1 MFTKRWQKSPCGV
14 LLWGLTMLLKRFWR
28 STGGNFGMM
37 LAVALPAVL
46 GAVGLAVDVTNLL
59 TARTNLQ
66 NALDSAV
73 LAASR
78 LMDGSQSRKAA
89 FDGFFAANIHGRN
102 GLEGAEADLSVEE
115 GVNYIKTSATAHA
128 DVKLHFAFLFGK
140 SARVAAEASAYE
152 STANLEVALV
162 LDNTGSMGETNMKA
176 LREAATDLIDTLE
189 DEQEKKPD
197 REIRAALVPFVTAVN
212 VNGKGFKKSWIDRRK
227 SLPDSDESLNGKNF
241 ELEDRERVGHWE
253 LFKRLKSKAK
263 VDVEWKGCVEAR
275 PARYNADGTP
285 KLGDTPNLDDTAP
298 DKSKPE
304 TLFVPYFAPD
314 EPGVARAAINQ
325 ARELNNTYLD
335 DKDVPNNADA
345 WTIQKSLAKYSF
357 TDIGNVISEKAPL
370 TSGPNYACPTPI
382 APLTD
387 DLDELKDE
395 IEDMVYWYGSGTN
408 VSEGLA
414 WGMRVLSPGEPYTQG
429 NPFDAK
435 ETTKVVVVFT
445 DGDNNVFGAAN
456 ASINKSDY
464 GSYNFLDTGRMG
476 TTNRNTALDNVNK
489 LTLGACTALKD
500 KDVRIFTVVLGADSQ
515 KNRDLYS
522 ACATSTADYYPT
534 KNPAQLKAAFKQ
546 ISYSISQLSVTN

>member
-1 MFTKRWQKSPCGV
+1 
-14 LLWGLTMLLKRFWR
+14 MLLKRFWR
-28 STGGNFGMM
+28 SDAGNFGMM
-37 LAVALPAVL
+37 MAVGLPAML
-46 GAVGLAVDVTNLL
+46 GAVGLAIDVSNLL

-66 NALDSAV
+66 NALDSAL

-78 LMDGSQSRKAA
+78 LMDTSQSRQEA
-89 FDGFFAANIHGRN
+89 FDGFFAANIEGRN
-102 GLEGAEADLSVEE
+102 GLENAEADLSVEE
-115 GVNYIKTSATAHA
+115 GVNYIRTMATAKA
-128 DVKLHFAFLFGK
+128 DVKLYFAFLFGD
-140 SARVAAEASAYE
+140 SAAVSAEASAYE

-162 LDNTGSMGETNMKA
+162 LDNTGSMGDANMKA
-176 LREAATDLIDTLE
+176 LREAATDLVKTLE
-189 DEQEKKPD
+189 DEKVKKPD

-212 VNGKGFKKSWIDRRK
+212 VNGKGFKQSWIDRRK
-227 SLPDSDESLNGKNF
+227 RLPDSEESLNGKNF
-241 ELEDRERVGHWE
+241 ELDEDGKRVGHWE
-253 LFKRLKSKAK
+253 LFDRLKKAK

-314 EPGVARAAINQ
+314 EPGDARYAINDS
-325 ARELNNTYLD
+325 RYLNNTYLED
-335 DKDVPNNADA
+335 IVPNGTDRDR
-345 WTIQKSLAKYSF
+345 QKSLLKYR
-357 TDIGNVISEKAPL
+357 TENVKNRISEKAPM

-387 DLDELKDE
+387 DLKGLKDE
-395 IEDMVYWYGSGTN
+395 IAKMVYWYGSGTN

-414 WGMRVLSPGEPYTQG
+414 WGLRVLSPGEPYTQG

-445 DGDNNVFGAAN
+445 DGENNVFGASA

-464 GSYNFLDTGRMG
+464 GSYNFVDAGRMG
-476 TTNRNTALDNVNK
+476 TTNRGAALDNVNK
-489 LTLGACTALKD
+489 LTLGACKQLKD
-500 KDVRIFTVVLGADSQ
+500 KQVRIFTVVLGADSQ

-522 ACATSTADYYPT
+522 ACATSKSDYYPT
-534 KNPAQLKAAFKQ
+534 KNPTELKAAFKQ

>member
-1 MFTKRWQKSPCGV
+1 M
-14 LLWGLTMLLKRFWR
+14 
-28 STGGNFGMM
+28 
-37 LAVALPAVL
+37 
-46 GAVGLAVDVTNLL
+46 
-59 TARTNLQ
+59 
-66 NALDSAV
+66 
-73 LAASR
+73 
-78 LMDGSQSRKAA
+78 
-89 FDGFFAANIHGRN
+89 
-102 GLEGAEADLSVEE
+102 
-115 GVNYIKTSATAHA
+115 
-128 DVKLHFAFLFGK
+128 
-140 SARVAAEASAYE
+140 
-152 STANLEVALV
+152 ALV
-162 LDNTGSMGETNMKA
+162 LDNTGSMGDTNMKA
-176 LREAATDLIDTLE
+176 LREAATDLIETLE
-189 DEQEKKPD
+189 AEQIEKSE
-197 REIRAALVPFVTAVN
+197 REIRAALVPFATAVN
-212 VNGKGFKKSWIDRRK
+212 VNGEGFKKSWIDTRK
-227 SLPDSDESLNGKNF
+227 RLPDNDPSLNGTNF
-241 ELEDRERVGHWE
+241 ELEDGKRLGHWE
-253 LFKRLKSKAK
+253 LFKRLHAKAK

-314 EPGVARAAINQ
+314 EPGEARAAINN
-325 ARELNNTYLD
+325 ANSLNNTYLD
-335 DKDVPNNADA
+335 DEDAPKNADA
-345 WTIQKSLAKYSF
+345 RTIQKSLAKYSAK
-357 TDIGNVISEKAPL
+357 DIDNVISEKAPL

-387 DLDELKDE
+387 DLEELKDE
-395 IEDMVYWYGSGTN
+395 IKNMVYWYGSGTN

-435 ETTKVVVVFT
+435 ETTKMVVVFT

-456 ASINKSDY
+456 ALINKSDY

-489 LTLGACTALKD
+489 LTLGACTSLKD

-534 KNPAQLKAAFKQ
+534 KNPEQLKAAFKQ
-546 ISYSISQLSVTN
+546 ISYSISQLAVTN

>member
-1 MFTKRWQKSPCGV
+1 MFTKMAQRDRVRVYMGFA
-14 LLWGLTMLLKRFWR
+14 MLLTRFWR
-28 STGGNFGMM
+28 SDAGNFGMM
-37 LAVALPAVL
+37 LAAGLPAIL
-46 GAVGLAVDVTNLL
+46 GAVGLAIDVSNLL

-78 LMDGSQSRKAA
+78 LMDGSQSREES
-89 FDGFFAANIHGRN
+89 FDGFFAANIQGRN
-102 GLEGAEADLSVEE
+102 GLENAEADLSVEE

-128 DVKLHFAFLFGK
+128 DVKLHFAFLFGD
-140 SARVAAEASAYE
+140 SARVSAKASAYE

-176 LREAATDLIDTLE
+176 LREAATDLIETLE
-189 DEQEKKPD
+189 AEKVQKQD
-197 REIRAALVPFVTAVN
+197 REIRAALVPFATAVN

-227 SLPDSDESLNGKNF
+227 SLPDSDPSLNGENF
-241 ELEDRERVGHWE
+241 ELEDGERVGHWE

-275 PARYNADGTP
+275 PARYNADGSP
-285 KLGDTPNLDDTAP
+285 KLGDTPNLDDTPP
-298 DKSKPE
+298 DASKPE

-314 EPGVARAAINQ
+314 EPGEARYAINEP
-325 ARELNNTYLD
+325 RHLNNTYLD
-335 DKDVPNNADA
+335 DIVPSGTD
-345 WTIQKSLAKYSF
+345 TDGGRQKSILKYSIK
-357 TDIGNVISEKAPL
+357 DIDNKISETAPL

-382 APLTD
+382 APLTE
-387 DLDELKDE
+387 DLDALKGE

-408 VSEGLA
+408 VAEGLA

-445 DGDNNVFGAAN
+445 DGENNVFGAEN

-476 TTNRNTALDNVNK
+476 TTSRGTALDNVNK
-489 LTLGACTALKD
+489 LTLGACTALKN
-500 KDVRIFTVVLGADSQ
+500 KDVRVFTVVLGADSK

-522 ACATSTADYYPT
+522 ACATSKEDYYPT
-534 KNPAQLKAAFKQ
+534 KNPEQLKAAFNQ
-546 ISYSISQLSVTN
+546 ISYAISQLSVTN